1 MSEVNLR
8 RAPSTHTPP
17 VLPMVEQRVARECYL
32 AACSAAPPC
41 LADAAGAWLETIQ
54 PPRWALE
61 WSLPFWLGE
70 SLGLPSKVTRRLV
83 LSNVVGLA
91 YVRLQDAWADGEIL
105 PFRPTVAPLL
115 ATLLYRRWM
124 QEYIDLFGSEQK
136 FWAPFDQYLTEW
148 LAATASSN
156 DMPEHS
162 FRDYGPD
169 DFLRL
174 AQRGAPLK
182 VCVAG
187 ACVLAGREDLLAALT
202 DAIDH
207 LLVSAVLLDH
217 AQDWS
222 DDLAAGRYNA
232 FVAYA
237 SPLPQTPEY
246 RQINERSIQQEIC
259 LHKAGRPYFR
269 VARDHLRI
277 ARKRARPANCPDL
290 QRYLSWLDQQAA
302 TCGERLAGNAAALLN
317 DAVRRLFGPMVSTD
331 AEQPDSRKGDFSN
344 D

>member
-1 MSEVNLR
+1 MSEANLSR
-8 RAPSTHTPP
+8 NAPIHTPP
-17 VLPMVEQRVARECYL
+17 ILPEVEQRMARDRYL
-32 AACSAAPPC
+32 AAFSAAPSS
-41 LADAAGAWLETIQ
+41 LADAAVAWLEPIQ

-70 SLGLPSKVTRRLV
+70 SFGLPSEVTRRLV

-91 YVRLQDAWADGEIL
+91 YVRLQDARTDGEML
-105 PFRPTVAPLL
+105 PFQPTSAPLL
-115 ATLLYRRWM
+115 STLLYQRWM
-124 QEYIDLFGSEQK
+124 HEYIDLFGGDRR
-136 FWAPFDQYLTEW
+136 FWTRFDQYLAEW
-148 LAATASSN
+148 LEAAAFSN
-156 DMPEHS
+156 ETPEHS

-169 DFLRL
+169 DYLRL
-174 AQRGAPLK
+174 AHRGAPLK

-187 ACVLAGREDLLAALT
+187 ACLLAEREDLLSALT

-237 SPLPQTPEY
+237 SPLPQTPEC
-246 RQINERSIQQEIC
+246 REANERRVQQEIC

-269 VARDHLRI
+269 VAREHIRI
-277 ARKRARPANCPDL
+277 ARTQAKPANCPGF
-290 QRYLSWLDQQAA
+290 QRYLVWLDQQAA
-302 TCGERLAGNAAALLN
+302 ACSERLASSAAVLLN
-317 DAVRRLFGPMVSTD
+317 DAVRRLFGPTISTD
-331 AEQPDSRKGDFSN
+331 AEQPGSRKGDFSN

>member
-1 MSEVNLR
+1 ML
-8 RAPSTHTPP
+8 A
-17 VLPMVEQRVARECYL
+17 ARESYL
-32 AACSAAPPC
+32 AAFCAAPPR
-41 LADAAGAWLETIQ
+41 LADAAAAWLETIQ
-54 PPRWALE
+54 PPQWALE

-70 SLGLPSKVTRRLV
+70 SFRLPSEVTRRLV

-91 YVRLQDAWADGEIL
+91 YIRLQDALADGETL
-105 PFRPTVAPLL
+105 PFQPTLAPLL
-115 ATLLYRRWM
+115 STLLYQRWM
-124 QEYIDLFGSEQK
+124 QEYIDLFGGDQR
-136 FWAPFDQYLTEW
+136 FWARFDQYLAEW
-148 LAATASSN
+148 LEATAASN

-174 AQRGAPLK
+174 AHRGAPLK
-182 VCVAG
+182 VCAAG
-187 ACVLAGREDLLAALT
+187 ACLLAGREDLLPALA

-207 LLVSAVLLDH
+207 LLVGAVLLDH

-237 SPLPQTPEY
+237 SPLPQTPEC
-246 RQINERSIQQEIC
+246 REANERRVQQEIC

-269 VARDHLRI
+269 VARDHVRI

-290 QRYLSWLDQQAA
+290 QRYLIWLDEQAA
-302 TCGERLAGNAAALLN
+302 TCSERLASSAAALLN
-317 DAVRRLFGPMVSTD
+317 DAVRRLFGPTVSTD
-331 AEQPDSRKGDFSN
+331 AEQPDSRKGGFSN

>member
-1 MSEVNLR
+1 MSEADYKR
-8 RAPSTHTPP
+8 ETSAQTRP
-17 VLPMVEQRVARECYL
+17 VLPESELLAARESYL
-32 AACSAAPPC
+32 AAFRVAPPR
-41 LADAAGAWLETIQ
+41 LADAAVAWLKTIQ
-54 PPRWALE
+54 PPQWALE

-70 SLGLPSKVTRRLV
+70 SFCLPSEVTRHLV

-91 YVRLQDAWADGEIL
+91 YIRLQDVLADGEIL
-105 PFRPTVAPLL
+105 PFQPTLAPLL
-115 ATLLYRRWM
+115 STLLYQRWT
-124 QEYIDLFGSEQK
+124 QEYIDLFGGDQR
-136 FWAPFDQYLTEW
+136 FWARFNQCLAEW
-148 LAATASSN
+148 LAATATGN
-156 DMPEHS
+156 EMPEHS

-174 AQRGAPLK
+174 AHRGAPLK

-187 ACVLAGREDLLAALT
+187 ACLLAGREDLLPALA

-237 SPLPQTPEY
+237 SPLPQTPEC
-246 RQINERSIQQEIC
+246 RQANERRVQQEIC

-277 ARKRARPANCPDL
+277 ARKSTRPVNCADFDC
-290 QRYLSWLDQQAA
+290 YLAWLDQQAA
-302 TCGERLAGNAAALLN
+302 ISSERLASNAAALLN
-317 DAVRRLFGPMVSTD
+317 EAVGRLFGPTVSTD

>member
-1 MSEVNLR
+1 MGKHFR
-8 RAPSTHTPP
+8 F
-17 VLPMVEQRVARECYL
+17 
-32 AACSAAPPC
+32 
-41 LADAAGAWLETIQ
+41 Q
-54 PPRWALE
+54 PAL
-61 WSLPFWLGE
+61 
-70 SLGLPSKVTRRLV
+70 
-83 LSNVVGLA
+83 
-91 YVRLQDAWADGEIL
+91 
-105 PFRPTVAPLL
+105 APLL
-115 ATLLYRRWM
+115 STLLYQRWM
-124 QEYIDLFGSEQK
+124 QEYIDLFGGDQR
-136 FWAPFDQYLTEW
+136 FWARFDQYLAEW
-148 LAATASSN
+148 LEATASSN
-156 DMPEHS
+156 EMPEHS

-174 AQRGAPLK
+174 AHRGAPLK

-187 ACVLAGREDLLAALT
+187 ACLLAGREDLLPALA

-207 LLVSAVLLDH
+207 LLVGAVLLDH

-237 SPLPQTPEY
+237 SPLPQTPEC
-246 RQINERSIQQEIC
+246 REANERRVQQEIC

-269 VARDHLRI
+269 VARDHVRI

-302 TCGERLAGNAAALLN
+302 TCSERLASSAAALLN
-317 DAVRRLFGPMVSTD
+317 DAVRRLFGPTVSTD